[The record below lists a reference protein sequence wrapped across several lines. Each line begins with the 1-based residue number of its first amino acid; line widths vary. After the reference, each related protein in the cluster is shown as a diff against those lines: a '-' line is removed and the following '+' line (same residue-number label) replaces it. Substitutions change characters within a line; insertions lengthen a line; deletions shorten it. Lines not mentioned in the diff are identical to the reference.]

1 MAWKLHHLRRSAA
14 ATFELLEEF
23 PNEVLLVI
31 MKMAARTARGECD
44 RDFIVDVLS
53 EVCLRFRYLAS
64 NPTFWRGEEI
74 LIRLRKMDKMRYIVN
89 ECLSEETKA
98 VMIVGR
104 VRMRDL
110 DKSFDIEYVSM
121 IHQGR
126 WSEFPCQ
133 HLHDLTRFRPGK
145 STLLWS
151 TNDGGVS
158 SSFESIWRL
167 RRGSPRKLR
176 KFQNANVTGEYI
188 FYVNGYLVEAS
199 AEESYR

>member
-1 MAWKLHHLRRSAA
+1 MAWKLHHLRRMCGHI
-14 ATFELLEEF
+14 FEEI

-104 VRMRDL
+104 EGED
-110 DKSFDIEYVSM
+110 E
-121 IHQGR
+121 G
-126 WSEFPCQ
+126 
-133 HLHDLTRFRPGK
+133 
-145 STLLWS
+145 
-151 TNDGGVS
+151 
-158 SSFESIWRL
+158 
-167 RRGSPRKLR
+167 PR
-176 KFQNANVTGEYI
+176 
-188 FYVNGYLVEAS
+188 
-199 AEESYR
+199 